1 MLTHRNL
8 VANVC
13 QIIPRMGI
21 ETDDKILAVLPFFH
35 IYGMTVLLN
44 AALYRRASL
53 ITMPKFD
60 LVEFLRIVAE
70 QKSTY
75 IFVAPPVAV
84 ALAKHPLV
92 DQYDLSSVHTIFSGA
107 APSTRRSA
115 RPSRTV

>member
-1 MLTHRNL
+1 
-8 VANVC
+8 
-13 QIIPRMGI
+13 
-21 ETDDKILAVLPFFH
+21 
-35 IYGMTVLLN
+35 MTVLLN

-107 APSTRRSA
+107 APPLDAALGKAVADRLNCHVRQATACPR
-115 RPSRTV
+115 